1 MWAWGDKERSYRMK
15 VLVAM
20 DSFKGSL
27 TSVEAGRAVRDGIL
41 QVLPHAEID
50 ISPLADGGEGTV
62 DALCS
67 TGQASIKYVSVTGPL
82 GKHVWAKYG
91 ILDNRIGVIEI
102 AEAAGL
108 TLIPCEKRD
117 PLYTTTYGVGEL
129 ILDAVEKGCR
139 DFIIGLGGSGTNDG
153 GVGMLTAL
161 GWRFTDKHDRSI
173 VPGAAGLKELCN
185 IDYSCVRSELTQCR
199 FRIACDVKNPLL
211 GVNGCSAVFGP
222 QKGATAQ
229 SVADMDRWMENYA
242 SVVKHHY
249 PTAESM
255 LPGGGAAGGLGFAFA
270 TFLGGSLEPGA
281 RIVTEVCELEKRI
294 AECDVVITG
303 EGCLDGQT
311 PMGKGPIHIAQLGK
325 KHGKEVIAFAGCIGQ
340 NAEFCLKEGVTA
352 YYGILP
358 DGMTKEAG
366 MVKETAYRNLR
377 NEVTRFFVSAIV
389 RNKI

>member
-1 MWAWGDKERSYRMK
+1 
-15 VLVAM
+15 M

-27 TSVEAGRAVRDGIL
+27 TSVEAGQAVKEGIL
-41 QVLPHAEID
+41 QALSHAVVD

-67 TGQASIKYVSVTGPL
+67 TGQACLEYVSVTGPF
-82 GKHVWAKYG
+82 GEPVWAKYG
-91 ILDNRIGVIEI
+91 MLDNGIGVIEI

-108 TLIPCEKRD
+108 TLIPVEKRD

-129 ILDAVEKGCR
+129 ILDAVGKGCR
-139 DFIIGLGGSGTNDG
+139 EFIIGLGGSGTNDG

-161 GWRFTDKHDRSI
+161 GWQFTDRYGLPI
-173 VPGAAGLKELCN
+173 ATGAAGLKELCN
-185 IDYSCVRSELTQCR
+185 IDYSCVRAELKQCR
-199 FRIACDVKNPLL
+199 FRVACDVKNPLL

-222 QKGATAQ
+222 QKGASAQ

-249 PTAESM
+249 PTAETM
-255 LPGGGAAGGLGFAFA
+255 LPGGGAAGGMGFAFA
-270 TFLGGSLEPGA
+270 TFLGSSLEPGA
-281 RIVTEVCELEKRI
+281 RIVAEVCYTERRI
-294 AECDVVITG
+294 AECDIVITG

-311 PMGKGPIHIAQLGK
+311 AMGKGPIHIAQLGK
-325 KHGKEVIAFAGCIGQ
+325 KHGKKVIAFAGCIGQ
-340 NAEFCLKEGVTA
+340 NAEACLKEGVTA

-377 NEVTRFFVSAIV
+377 NEVSRFFISAIG
-389 RNKI
+389 RNEI

>member
-1 MWAWGDKERSYRMK
+1 MK

-27 TSVEAGRAVRDGIL
+27 TSVEAGQAVKEGIL
-41 QVLPHAEID
+41 QALPHAEVD

-62 DALCS
+62 DALCCDGVGEIERLS
-67 TGQASIKYVSVTGPL
+67 VLGPVGEAVS
-82 GKHVWAKYG
+82 AKYG
-91 ILDNRIGVIEI
+91 ILSNGIGVIEI

-108 TLIPCEKRD
+108 TLIPVEKRD

-161 GWRFTDKHDRSI
+161 GWQFTDRYGLPI
-173 VPGAAGLKELCN
+173 ATGAAGLKELCN
-185 IDYSCVRSELTQCR
+185 IDHSCVRAELKQCG
-199 FRIACDVKNPLL
+199 FRVACDVKNPLL
-211 GVNGCSAVFGP
+211 GVKGCSAIFGP

-229 SVADMDRWMENYA
+229 SVADMDHWMEHYA
-242 SVVKHHY
+242 RVVKHHY
-249 PTAESM
+249 PTAEPM
-255 LPGGGAAGGLGFAFA
+255 LPGCGAAGGMGFAFA

-281 RIVTEVCELEKRI
+281 RIVAEVCDLERRI
-294 AECDVVITG
+294 AECDIVITG

-311 PMGKGPIHIAQLGK
+311 AMGKGPIHIAQLGK
-325 KHGKEVIAFAGCIGQ
+325 EHGKKVIAFAGCIGQ
-340 NAEFCLKEGVTA
+340 NAEACLKEGVTA

-358 DGMTKEAG
+358 EGMTKEAG

-377 NEVTRFFVSAIV
+377 NEVTRFFASAIWY
-389 RNKI
+389 NEI

>member
-1 MWAWGDKERSYRMK
+1 MR

-27 TSVEAGRAVRDGIL
+27 TSIEAGQAVKEGIL
-41 QVLPHAEID
+41 QALPHAEVD

-62 DALCS
+62 DALCCDGVGEIERLS
-67 TGQASIKYVSVTGPL
+67 VLGPVGEAVS
-82 GKHVWAKYG
+82 AKYG
-91 ILDNRIGVIEI
+91 ILSNGIGVIEI

-108 TLIPCEKRD
+108 TLIPVEKRD

-129 ILDAVEKGCR
+129 ILDAVGKGCR
-139 DFIIGLGGSGTNDG
+139 EFIIGLGGSGTNDG

-161 GWRFTDKHDRSI
+161 GWQFTDRHGLPI
-173 VPGAAGLKELCN
+173 ATGAAGLKELCN
-185 IDYSCVRSELTQCR
+185 IDRSCVRAELKQCR
-199 FRIACDVKNPLL
+199 FRVACDVKNPLL
-211 GVNGCSAVFGP
+211 GVKGCSAIFGP

-249 PTAESM
+249 PTAETM
-255 LPGGGAAGGLGFAFA
+255 LPGGGAAGGMGFAFA

-281 RIVTEVCELEKRI
+281 RIVAEVCDPERRI
-294 AECDVVITG
+294 AECDIVITG

-311 PMGKGPIHIAQLGK
+311 AMGKGPIHIAQLGK
-325 KHGKEVIAFAGCIGQ
+325 KHGKKVIAFAGCIGQ
-340 NAEFCLKEGVTA
+340 NAEACLKEGVTA

-358 DGMTKEAG
+358 EGMTKEVG

-377 NEVTRFFVSAIV
+377 NKVSRFFVSAIG
-389 RNKI
+389 RNEI